1 MTNFFGNILDGI
13 NLFDIFF
20 FLIVLYCV
28 IQCFLKGF
36 SLSLISFMKWILSTI
51 ITIILVPKFQ
61 PVVSEYIESDFINNV
76 GLGVA
81 IFIFTLFLTIL
92 IGKSLSRAITW
103 TGVGSIDKGFG
114 ILFGFFK
121 GYIVAV
127 CLFTIFNWFYPYQNW
142 GISVEDAI
150 SFNLINKGSEI
161 LIEEFPSNK
170 DFIDTKE
177 KLKKFNSDKL
187 REECGIFGISNHV
200 DSSALVAL
208 GLHALQHR
216 GQEGCGIVS
225 FDGKN
230 YHSEKRQG
238 LVGDHFTDPETL
250 RSLPG
255 DFAIGHNRY
264 STTGET
270 SLRNIQPFFADLH
283 MGGLSIAHN
292 GNLTNALLLR
302 ESLVKDG
309 AIFRTTSDTETIV
322 QLIAKSKREKF
333 VDKLIDALFQ
343 IQGGYSLVLLTNK
356 KLVGVRDPFGIRPLV
371 IGKLKNSYIF
381 ASETCALDIV
391 GAKFIREVEHGEIII
406 VENNEITSIKPFPK
420 QKIRPCVF
428 EYIYFARPDSL
439 INNKCAYE
447 YRKNLGTELAKET
460 DINADL
466 VVPVPDSGVPAAL
479 GYSEYSK
486 KKFELGLIRNHYVG
500 RTFIE
505 PTQNIRSLGVKL
517 KLSSTNTIVK
527 NKSIIL
533 IDDSLV
539 RGTTC
544 HKIVKMLYESG
555 AKEVHVRIACPEI
568 KYPDF
573 YGVDM
578 PTKKELLAHE
588 KNNAEMCDYIKA
600 KSLKF
605 LSISGLYKA
614 LINEERNSNYPQ
626 FSDHYFTGDYPIKPS
641 DNLKGFKIKQ
651 LSLLSGKSS
660 S

>member
-1 MTNFFGNILDGI
+1 M
-13 NLFDIFF
+13 
-20 FLIVLYCV
+20 
-28 IQCFLKGF
+28 
-36 SLSLISFMKWILSTI
+36 
-51 ITIILVPKFQ
+51 
-61 PVVSEYIESDFINNV
+61 
-76 GLGVA
+76 
-81 IFIFTLFLTIL
+81 
-92 IGKSLSRAITW
+92 
-103 TGVGSIDKGFG
+103 
-114 ILFGFFK
+114 
-121 GYIVAV
+121 
-127 CLFTIFNWFYPYQNW
+127 
-142 GISVEDAI
+142 
-150 SFNLINKGSEI
+150 
-161 LIEEFPSNK
+161 
-170 DFIDTKE
+170 
-177 KLKKFNSDKL
+177 DKL
-187 REECGIFGISNHV
+187 REECGIFGISNHQ

-238 LVGDHFTDPETL
+238 LVGDHFTNSEIL
-250 RSLPG
+250 NKLPG
-255 DFAIGHNRY
+255 NFAIGHNRY

-292 GNLTNALLLR
+292 GNLTNALMLR
-302 ESLVKDG
+302 ETLVKDG

-322 QLIAKSKREKF
+322 QLIAKSKRDKF
-333 VDKLIDALFQ
+333 IDKLIDALFQ
-343 IQGGYSLVLLTNK
+343 IQGGYSLVLMTNK

-371 IGKLKNSYIF
+371 LGKLKNSYIF

-391 GAKFIREVEHGEIII
+391 GATFIREIDNGEIVVI
-406 VENNEITSIKPFPK
+406 ENERIKSVKPFPK
-420 QKIRPCVF
+420 QKPRPCVF

-447 YRKNLGTELAKET
+447 YRKQLGSELAKET
-460 DINADL
+460 DLDADL
-466 VVPVPDSGVPAAL
+466 IVPVPDSGVPSAL
-479 GYSEYSK
+479 GYAEKSK

-517 KLSSTNTIVK
+517 KLSPSKTVVK

-578 PTKKELLAHE
+578 PTKKELLAYK
-588 KNNAEMCDYIKA
+588 KNNQEMCEYIKA
-600 KSLKF
+600 KTLKF
-605 LSISGLYKA
+605 LSLDGLYKA
-614 LINEERNSNYPQ
+614 LTGNTRNSNYPQ

-641 DNLKGFKIKQ
+641 DNLNGFKVKQ
-651 LSLLSGKSS
+651 LSLLSGKSNT
-660 S
+660 